1 MMKQTDRIST
11 KRMKN
16 TNQGQI
22 LLLVLMVMGVAL
34 TLGLTASVRSLGG
47 LLLSQNSQESVSCQV
62 AIESGIENIL
72 AQLANTA
79 TANGVALCSASKL
92 RDSTWDNSGTLET
105 NMQVCDLETNTCGN
119 SAQFSDPTMDF
130 AACVAKEKDQ
140 SDWTDVTVDLAV
152 QIPLR
157 ELNVS
162 APASVDVHWLD
173 DSTTFPL
180 ATPEVTIYGRNNSS
194 NVVEKLFYNITDPD
208 TADSCH
214 TGSLGSLQASTVFT
228 GGKMI
233 NIVVPG
239 TSGSYASDIMMLR
252 VRFLCDGVKN
262 LRVIGRSCAGL
273 GCSGSNVDLPAQY
286 YRIRS
291 VCLNKPVT
299 REIEVQRTF
308 GELPALFEYNL
319 YSGSKTDPVQ

>member
-1 MMKQTDRIST
+1 MT
-11 KRMKN
+11 KHRN
-16 TNQGQI
+16 TSKTNIQRGQI
-22 LLLVLMVMGVAL
+22 LLIVLMVMGVAL

-62 AIESGIENIL
+62 ALESGIENIL

-119 SAQFSDPTMDF
+119 SAQFGDTAMDF

-140 SDWTDVTVDLAV
+140 SDWMDLAV
-152 QIPLR
+152 DSTTQIPIR
-157 ELNVS
+157 ELNVT
-162 APASVDVHWLD
+162 APASVDIHWLD
-173 DSTTFPL
+173 DNTTFPL
-180 ATPEVTIYGRNNSS
+180 ATPEVTIYGKNNST
-194 NVVEKLFYNITDPD
+194 NVVEKLYFNLTDPA
-208 TADSCH
+208 TADSCN
-214 TGSLGSLQASTVFT
+214 TGSLGSVQASSIFT

-233 NIVVPG
+233 NVTVPG
-239 TSGSYASDIMMLR
+239 TSGSYASDIMILR
-252 VRFLCDGVKN
+252 VHFLCDGVKN
-262 LRVIGRSCAGL
+262 LRVIGKNS
-273 GCSGSNVDLPAQY
+273 SGNQVDLPPQY

-291 VCLNKPVT
+291 TCLNKPVT

-308 GELPALFEYNL
+308 GELPSLFEYGL
-319 YSGSKTDPVQ
+319 YSGSKNDPIQ